1 MLRAAVRYGVCTV
14 VVCSTLPFGS
24 VRSAAVAAI
33 EIIAAILFAAAL
45 WIHRGGDVDL
55 PPRLN
60 RLLFPAA
67 ILVGIGII
75 QWVPL
80 PVAWW
85 PEWVAPVIRDRSA
98 LTALVSDAAVNFS
111 PLSVSPPD
119 TLNAVL
125 RLIAYLLLGLTT
137 VIVVRDERD
146 AKELVAVILATAA
159 FQSLYGSFEYLS
171 GHQHIFGYAKQYYLD
186 EATGTFINRNHFA
199 AYLAMALPFALGWL
213 AGPGAAAD
221 DDSWRRR
228 VLNFV
233 EGRGTLRLAGA
244 LAAFLLWS
252 GVILSYSR
260 GGVAAALVG
269 TAVVGIALL
278 RGNRRSWLVL
288 LPLAASVVFLIYLQV
303 RAPGERLMELD
314 HELTSETGRLT
325 VWRASAGLA
334 ARNPLLGT
342 GYGTFESA
350 FERIRPPAVRLRW
363 DHAHNDWLQ
372 ATVAGG
378 VAVPLLLL
386 AILIPAVRVRSGR
399 FDLPSPPRIVSAGA
413 AGSIAAIAT
422 QSIVDFSLRIPA
434 VAVLLAVVVGLRAAQ
449 WRH

>member
-1 MLRAAVRYGVCTV
+1 MLRAAVRYGVCAV

-24 VRSAAVAAI
+24 VRPAAVAGI
-33 EIIAAILFAAAL
+33 EIFAALLFAAAL
-45 WIHRGGDVDL
+45 LTRSGNDVDL
-55 PPRLN
+55 LPRLN
-60 RLLFPAA
+60 RLLLPAA
-67 ILVGIGII
+67 ILVGIGVI

-80 PVAWW
+80 PAAWW
-85 PEWVAPVIRDRSA
+85 PEWIAPVIGDRAA
-98 LTALVSDAAVNFS
+98 LTALVPDAAVSFS

-119 TLNAVL
+119 TLNALL
-125 RLIAYLLLGLTT
+125 RLIAYVLLGCTT

-146 AKELVAVILATAA
+146 AKELVGVILATAA

-171 GHQHIFGYAKQYYLD
+171 GRQHIFGYAKQYYLD

-199 AYLAMALPFALGWL
+199 AYLAMALPFALCWL
-213 AGPGAAAD
+213 AGPGTAAD
-221 DDSWRRR
+221 DEPWRRKI
-228 VLNFV
+228 LNLV

-244 LAAFLLWS
+244 LAAFVLWS

-269 TAVVGIALL
+269 TAVVGITLM
-278 RGNRRSWLVL
+278 RGSRRSWLVF
-288 LPLAASVVFLIYLQV
+288 LPLAASVAFLIYLQV

-314 HELTSETGRLT
+314 HEITSETGRLT
-325 VWRASAGLA
+325 VWKASAGLA
-334 ARNPLLGT
+334 ARTPLLGT

-350 FERIRPPAVRLRW
+350 FERVRPPAVRLRW

-372 ATVAGG
+372 AAVAGG
-378 VAVPLLLL
+378 VAVPLLLVV
-386 AILIPAVRVRSGR
+386 ALIPAVRVRSGR
-399 FDLPSPPRIVSAGA
+399 FDLPSAPRILSAGA

-422 QSIVDFSLRIPA
+422 QSFVDFSLRIPA